1 MFDIF
6 INTRIIEKDKNY
18 FQKLNINKIGFLQQN
33 AVSER

>member
-18 FQKLNINKIGFLQQN
+18 SQKLNINKIVFLQQN